1 MIVYDTSGRRY
12 VLKGTNLGGGE
23 GKLYSVEDN
32 VHFYAK
38 IFKKEKCTRGRE
50 LKILEWERMFDGK
63 IIKKEFCDQVV
74 VPQKCL
80 YSDARYQ
87 NVNSFVGYLM
97 EKQTDFRALDEVYT
111 TRDYNYIQKVWV
123 ARNLCILTNL
133 VHSMGKNY
141 VIGDYNPD
149 NVALFMSGS
158 TAKLIDVDSVQMSAY
173 NKQGTEI
180 LLPTSV
186 GVPEF
191 LAPEI
196 GKRLKREK
204 TDLENVTQ
212 SPNNPLFTK
221 YTDYY
226 ALAYHI
232 FYLLMNSAPF
242 ASGVNMEELAKHPSH
257 TVSHVEINRLKAA
270 EKGEFVFAKKIL
282 FKRPQKVA
290 ANYGIL
296 TQKLRRLFERAFIDG
311 AEDPTCRPDAID
323 FYEALTEY
331 MNTLEE
337 REKCGHFMPA
347 HYIGRCEWCRINSIN
362 P

>member
-1 MIVYDTSGRRY
+1 MIVYDTNGRSYSLRE
-12 VLKGTNLGGGE
+12 TNLSGGE
-23 GKLYSVEDN
+23 GKLYAVDGIN
-32 VHFYAK
+32 NLYAK
-38 IFKKEKCTRGRE
+38 IFKKEKCTKGRE
-50 LKILEWERMFDGK
+50 LKILEWERMYQQGMLK
-63 IIKKEFCDQVV
+63 HEFCDQIVI
-74 VPQKCL
+74 PRKCL
-80 YSDARYQ
+80 YSSLSRQ
-87 NVNSFVGYLM
+87 NTSSFVGYMM
-97 EKQTDFRALDEVYT
+97 EKQNDFLALDEVYT
-111 TRDYNYIQKVWV
+111 TQSYDYYQKVWV

-158 TAKLIDVDSVQMSAY
+158 TAKLIDVDSVQMSAC
-173 NKQGTEI
+173 NKNGTEI

-196 GKRLKREK
+196 GRRLKAEK
-204 TDLENVTQ
+204 TDLENVYQ
-212 SPNNPLFTK
+212 SPSKPLFTR

-232 FYLLMNSAPF
+232 FYLLMNSAPY

-257 TVSHVEINRLKAA
+257 TVSHVEINRLQAA
-270 EKGEFVFAKKIL
+270 DKGEFVFARKIL
-282 FKRPQKVA
+282 FRRPQKVA

-296 TQKLRRLFERAFIDG
+296 TSKLKNLFERAFIDG
-311 AEDPTCRPDAID
+311 SKDPTCRPDAVE

-331 MNTLEE
+331 MSKLEK
-337 REKCGHFMPA
+337 RPCNHYMPS
-347 HYIGRCEWCRINSIN
+347 HYKGSCEWCRINHIN
-362 P
+362 N